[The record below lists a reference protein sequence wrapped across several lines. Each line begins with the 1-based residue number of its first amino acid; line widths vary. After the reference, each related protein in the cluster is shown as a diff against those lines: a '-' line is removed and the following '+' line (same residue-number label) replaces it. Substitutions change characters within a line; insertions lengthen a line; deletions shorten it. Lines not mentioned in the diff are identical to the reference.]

1 MSLDK
6 LHAHHDPFYNECR
19 AFGQL
24 ETMKLNGKV
33 AVRCHGYTTLP
44 PSVEVELEQ
53 RFDVGEWERE
63 DYDKPVTKR
72 AAFRAVV
79 KDLVRDDTPLTH
91 RVLKKIKKDLLLIRK
106 QGVYPCDIK
115 ASNYKGGLLVDL
127 SNALTEPHYLFEI
140 RPKYQVAMYKNEDLF
155 QFDSMVKAANIKTW
169 LRAMPDENT
178 LRKLRKRDYLQEFYG
193 WSTSST
199 KSTPSTS

>member
-1 MSLDK
+1 M
-6 LHAHHDPFYNECR
+6 
-19 AFGQL
+19 
-24 ETMKLNGKV
+24 
-33 AVRCHGYTTLP
+33 
-44 PSVEVELEQ
+44 
-53 RFDVGEWERE
+53 
-63 DYDKPVTKR
+63 
-72 AAFRAVV
+72 
-79 KDLVRDDTPLTH
+79 
-91 RVLKKIKKDLLLIRK
+91 
-106 QGVYPCDIK
+106 
-115 ASNYKGGLLVDL
+115 DL